1 MPPQGQEFGSGILVK
16 LRRLAIRAAKF
27 EPEADYATWTVSE
40 IHSDGISVVE
50 KKRGAIKGPIRI
62 PSHSQLFLFSAL
74 AFPCIPSKSSKFRP
88 VVFSIPTA
96 PTNPSCFQRLA
107 TALSN
112 KTQLSNN
119 CPQLTSFIERF

>member
-1 MPPQGQEFGSGILVK
+1 MT
-16 LRRLAIRAAKF
+16 
-27 EPEADYATWTVSE
+27 DYDS
-40 IHSDGISVVE
+40 VE
-50 KKRGAIKGPIRI
+50 KVANLLAPSGPKSMFSGELIQWLGALG
-62 PSHSQLFLFSAL
+62 AE
-74 AFPCIPSKSSKFRP
+74 A
-88 VVFSIPTA
+88 SIPTA